1 MKRLTTTPF
10 GQRPVSVCLREAEAR
25 ASQPPAL
32 PHVNKYEIL
41 RLIGVARRSFGVSDR
56 DLSVLAALASF
67 SKGAELRVDMNLI
80 VFPSNKT
87 LADRVHGMPESTLR
101 RHLAALVKA
110 GLVLRHDS
118 PNGKRFAARGRAFG
132 FDLTP
137 LLARAREFALAAEQ
151 VRIAEARVHAM
162 REEAVLAL
170 RDAGKLV
177 VYGIGEGVVANWD
190 ELGDQIKLA
199 KRALRRKLDEAQI
212 AALLETA
219 LELLDRVNGLI
230 GAVSSTALSGN
241 DSQNER
247 HQYNN
252 NKEDTDSEGLEDLG
266 DVLNA
271 CPEIQNYAQGIQHW
285 HELVAA
291 AAFVRAMMG
300 IGPEVWE
307 EAVKRMGAVQA
318 AVVVAVMLERFS
330 EIENPGGYLRVLGRK
345 AESGAFSVQD
355 MLGNLVKSREK
366 AVA

>member
-1 MKRLTTTPF
+1 MKRLSTTPF
-10 GQRPVSVCLREAEAR
+10 GQRPVSACLREAEAR

-41 RLIGVARRSFGVSDR
+41 RLLGVARRSFGVSDR

-67 SKGAELRVDMNLI
+67 SKGAELRLDMNLI

-110 GLVLRHDS
+110 GLILRHDS

-137 LLARAREFALAAEQ
+137 LLVRAREFALAAEQ
-151 VRIAEARVHAM
+151 VRIAEARVQGM

-177 VYGIGEGVVANWD
+177 VYGIGAGVVANWD
-190 ELGDQIKLA
+190 EFGDHVKLA
-199 KRALRRKLDEAQI
+199 KRALRRKLNEAQMRD
-212 AALLETA
+212 LLETA
-219 LELLDRVNGLI
+219 LVLLEQVNALI
-230 GAVSSTALSGN
+230 GPVETADLSGN
-241 DSQNER
+241 DGQNER

-252 NKEDTDSEGLEDLG
+252 TKEYTDSDGLEDLG
-266 DVLNA
+266 DVLSA
-271 CPEIQNYAQGIQHW
+271 CPEIQNYAQGIRHW

-307 EAVKRMGAVQA
+307 EAVERLGAAQA
-318 AVVVAVMLERFS
+318 AVVVAVMLERFA

-345 AESGAFSVQD
+345 ASSGAFSVQD
-355 MLGNLVKSREK
+355 MLRNLVKSREK
-366 AVA
+366 AAA

>member
-10 GQRPVSVCLREAEAR
+10 GQRPVSAGLREAAER
-25 ASQPPAL
+25 ANQPPAL

-41 RLIGVARRSFGVSDR
+41 RLLSLARRDFGVSDR

-67 SKGAELRVDMNLI
+67 SKGAELRMDMNLI

-87 LADRVHGMPESTLR
+87 LAERVHGMPESTLR

-137 LLARAREFALAAEQ
+137 LLVRAREFALAAEQ

-177 VYGIGEGVVANWD
+177 VYGVGSGVVANWD
-190 ELGDQIKLA
+190 ELGDQVKLT
-199 KRALRRKLDEAQI
+199 KRALRRKLDGTQMGEA
-212 AALLETA
+212 LEAA
-219 LELLDRVNGLI
+219 LELLKRIDGLI
-230 GAVSSTALSGN
+230 GPIETGDLSGN
-241 DSQNER
+241 DNQNER

-252 NKEDTDSEGLEDLG
+252 TKEDTDLKSQEKLRN
-266 DVLNA
+266 VLSA
-271 CPEIQNYAQGIQHW
+271 CPEIQNYAQGIRHW

-300 IGPEVWE
+300 IGSEVWN
-307 EAVKRMGAVQA
+307 EAVQRLGASRA
-318 AVVVAVMLERFS
+318 AVVVAVILERFS
-330 EIENPGGYLRVLGRK
+330 EIENPGGYLQVLVRK
-345 AESGAFSVQD
+345 AENKAFSVGN
-355 MLGNLVKSREK
+355 MLRYLEKSREK
-366 AVA
+366 AAA

>member
-1 MKRLTTTPF
+1 MKRLSTTPF
-10 GQRPVSVCLREAEAR
+10 GQRPVSACLREAEAR

-41 RLIGVARRSFGVSDR
+41 RLLGVARRSFGVSDR

-67 SKGAELRVDMNLI
+67 SKGAELRLDMNLI

-110 GLVLRHDS
+110 GLILRHDS

-137 LLARAREFALAAEQ
+137 LLVRAREFALAAEQ
-151 VRIAEARVHAM
+151 VRIAEARVQGM

-177 VYGIGEGVVANWD
+177 VYGIGAGVVANWD
-190 ELGDQIKLA
+190 EFGDHVKLA
-199 KRALRRKLDEAQI
+199 KRALRRKL
-212 AALLETA
+212 
-219 LELLDRVNGLI
+219 
-230 GAVSSTALSGN
+230 S
-241 DSQNER
+241 
-247 HQYNN
+247 
-252 NKEDTDSEGLEDLG
+252 LEDLG
-266 DVLNA
+266 DVLSA
-271 CPEIQNYAQGIQHW
+271 CPEIQNYAQGIRHW

-307 EAVKRMGAVQA
+307 EAVERLGAAQA
-318 AVVVAVMLERFS
+318 AVVVAVMLERFA

-345 AESGAFSVQD
+345 ASSGAFSVQD
-355 MLGNLVKSREK
+355 MLRNLVKSREK
-366 AVA
+366 AAA